1 MKIFVILSRFP
12 YPLEKGDKLRAYHQL
27 VELAKNHEVIL
38 CALSDQKVE
47 DSWKE
52 ILEKKGI
59 VTHVFQLKKPLLY
72 WNTLKQILTNKPY
85 QTGYFFQR
93 GIQTKILRL
102 LEKEAPD
109 HIYCQLIRTTEYV
122 KNIHHIPKTL
132 DYMDALSK
140 GMYRRAEIASGVK
153 KKLFRIEGKRLAEY
167 ENRIFD
173 YFNHHTIISKQDR
186 SFISHPQRDQIVIIE
201 NGIGEE
207 FSNYPA
213 NNSPQYDLVFTG
225 NMNYPPNVESAAFLA
240 EEVYP
245 LLKAD
250 FPNLTL
256 LLSGA
261 DPNQR
266 VKELAIKDKITVTGW
281 IDDIRTSYA
290 AGKLFVAPLQ
300 IGTGLQNKL
309 LEAMAMGRPSIT
321 TPLANNALNAVHNET
336 ILIASNATEF
346 AEAIRTLLTDPELYD
361 RLAENGKTFV
371 LKTFSWPHA
380 VERLVQLMQKK

>member
-59 VTHVFQLKKPLLY
+59 KTHVFQLKKPLLY
-72 WNTLKQILTNKPY
+72 WNTLKQIFTNKPY

-93 GIQTKILRL
+93 GIQSKILRL

-140 GMYRRAEIASGVK
+140 GMHRRAEIASGLK
-153 KKLFRIEGKRLAEY
+153 RKLFIIEGKRLAEY
-167 ENRIFD
+167 ENRMFD

-225 NMNYPPNVESAAFLA
+225 NMNYPPNVESAVFLA
-240 EEVYP
+240 EEVCP
-245 LLKAD
+245 LLKTE

-266 VKELAIKDKITVTGW
+266 VKELAIKDKIIVTGW
-281 IDDIRTSYA
+281 IDDIRSSYA

-346 AEAIRTLLTDPELYD
+346 AEAIRTLLTDQELYD

-380 VERLVQLMQKK
+380 VEKLVQLMQKK

>member
-1 MKIFVILSRFP
+1 
-12 YPLEKGDKLRAYHQL
+12 
-27 VELAKNHEVIL
+27 
-38 CALSDQKVE
+38 LSDQKVE

-59 VTHVFQLKKPLLY
+59 ITHVFQLKKPLLY
-72 WNTLKQILTNKPY
+72 WNTLKQIFTNKPY

-93 GIQTKILRL
+93 GIQSKILRL

-140 GMYRRAEIASGVK
+140 GMYRRAEIASGLK
-153 KKLFRIEGKRLAEY
+153 RKLFIIEGKRLAEY
-167 ENRIFD
+167 ENRMFD

-225 NMNYPPNVESAAFLA
+225 NMNYPPNVESAVFLA
-240 EEVYP
+240 EEVCP
-245 LLKAD
+245 LLKTE

-266 VKELAIKDKITVTGW
+266 VKELAIKDKIIVTGW
-281 IDDIRTSYA
+281 IDDIRSSYA

-346 AEAIRTLLTDPELYD
+346 AEAIRTLLTDQELYD

-380 VERLVQLMQKK
+380 VEKLVQLMQKK

>member
-27 VELAKNHEVIL
+27 IELAKNHEVIL

-59 VTHVFQLKKPLLY
+59 ETHVFQLKKPLLY
-72 WNTLKQILTNKPY
+72 WNTLKQIFTNKPY

-93 GIQTKILRL
+93 GIQTKILLL

-153 KKLFRIEGKRLAEY
+153 KKLFMIEGKRLAEY

-186 SFISHPQRDQIVIIE
+186 TFISHPQRDQIVIIE

-225 NMNYPPNVESAAFLA
+225 NMNYPPNVESAVFLA
-240 EEVYP
+240 EEVCP

-346 AEAIRTLLTDPELYD
+346 AEAIRTLLTDQELYE

-380 VERLVQLMQKK
+380 VEKLVQLMQKK

>member
-27 VELAKNHEVIL
+27 VELAKNHQVIL

-59 VTHVFQLKKPLLY
+59 ETHVFELKKPLLY

-93 GIQTKILRL
+93 EIQSKILRL

-140 GMYRRAEIASGVK
+140 GMYRRAKIASGVK
-153 KKLFRIEGKRLAEY
+153 KRLFTIEGKRLAEY

-225 NMNYPPNVESAAFLA
+225 NMNYPPNVESAVFLA

-266 VKELAIKDKITVTGW
+266 VKELALKDKIMVTGW

-361 RLAENGKTFV
+361 RLAQNGKTFV

>member
-59 VTHVFQLKKPLLY
+59 KTHVFQLKKPLLY
-72 WNTLKQILTNKPY
+72 WNTLKQIFTNKPY

-93 GIQTKILRL
+93 GIQSKILRL

-140 GMYRRAEIASGVK
+140 GMYRRAEIASGLK
-153 KKLFRIEGKRLAEY
+153 RKLFIIEGKRLAEY
-167 ENRIFD
+167 ENRMFD

-225 NMNYPPNVESAAFLA
+225 NMNYPPNVESAVFLA
-240 EEVYP
+240 EEVCP
-245 LLKAD
+245 LLKTE

-266 VKELAIKDKITVTGW
+266 VKELAIKDKIIVTGW
-281 IDDIRTSYA
+281 IDDIRSSYA

-346 AEAIRTLLTDPELYD
+346 AEAIRTLLTDQELYD

-380 VERLVQLMQKK
+380 VEKLVQLMQKK